1 MRDSVQHDGALRAAD
16 QQDGAPIALA
26 NADPISHA
34 AQERRP
40 SMGSEGLGRKR
51 FDLADQRVTVTP
63 AEQ

>member
-34 AQERRP
+34 AQGRRP